1 MDRISTDVNIL
12 PPVLLNANDPLP
24 KGHPGLAGVLHVRI
38 ICLTKNKDGLK
49 MWLTVPNRSK
59 SYFWI
64 TFEIIFIFTI
74 VVITLLPPTSN
85 ISNNTEAAKFMI
97 LGPL

>member
-49 MWLTVPNRSK
+49 M
-59 SYFWI
+59 
-64 TFEIIFIFTI
+64 
-74 VVITLLPPTSN
+74 
-85 ISNNTEAAKFMI
+85 
-97 LGPL
+97 